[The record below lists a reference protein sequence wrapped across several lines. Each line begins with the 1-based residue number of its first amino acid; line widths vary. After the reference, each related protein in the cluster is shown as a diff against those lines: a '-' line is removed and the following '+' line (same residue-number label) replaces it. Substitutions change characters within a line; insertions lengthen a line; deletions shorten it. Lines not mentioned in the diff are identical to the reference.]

1 MSTMKKGPTFTQ
13 ALVVFL
19 VIVAVIIFGLVVMK
33 VDAHVL
39 LILGTFIAAIA
50 SLKLGYEWKDL
61 EAAMCNSVCRAMSAM
76 FIFILI
82 GMVVGAWIQAGTV
95 PALIY
100 YGLGIISPK
109 IFLPAVLIICS
120 IASVA
125 TGSSWTTVGT
135 VGLAL
140 MGIGQGLGIPHRLQ
154 QELSY
159 PEHTLGIKCPRFL
172 IRLILLLL

>member
-82 GMVVGAWIQAGTV
+82 GMV
-95 PALIY
+95 
-100 YGLGIISPK
+100 
-109 IFLPAVLIICS
+109 C
-120 IASVA
+120 
-125 TGSSWTTVGT
+125 
-135 VGLAL
+135 
-140 MGIGQGLGIPHRLQ
+140 
-154 QELSY
+154 
-159 PEHTLGIKCPRFL
+159 
-172 IRLILLLL
+172 LLYTSRCV

>member
-61 EAAMCNSVCRAMSAM
+61 EAAMCIVSRSLCIVHRAYS
-76 FIFILI
+76 
-82 GMVVGAWIQAGTV
+82 
-95 PALIY
+95 
-100 YGLGIISPK
+100 
-109 IFLPAVLIICS
+109 
-120 IASVA
+120 
-125 TGSSWTTVGT
+125 
-135 VGLAL
+135 
-140 MGIGQGLGIPHRLQ
+140 
-154 QELSY
+154 
-159 PEHTLGIKCPRFL
+159 
-172 IRLILLLL
+172 